1 MTANSKKAEWERE
14 NMSTLSCRIRK
25 EEAEK
30 FRQYAL
36 YMGTT
41 VHGLLTEYVRKCI
54 ELNDT
59 VPTAERA
66 DSVRMQNE
74 ITQLKRKL
82 KIAEE
87 AITQARERAI
97 HAEEIVMHYLQ
108 S

>member
-1 MTANSKKAEWERE
+1 MTVNSKKAEWERE
-14 NMSTLSCRIRK
+14 NMSTLSCRLRK

-36 YMGTT
+36 YMGSS

-74 ITQLKRKL
+74 IAQLKRKL
-82 KIAEE
+82 EIAEE
-87 AITQARERAI
+87 AIAQARERAL
-97 HAEEIVMHYLQ
+97 HAEEIVMHFL
-108 S
+108 SN

>member
-1 MTANSKKAEWERE
+1 MTANNKKAEWERE

-74 ITQLKRKL
+74 ISQLKRKL

-87 AITQARERAI
+87 SIAQARERAL
-97 HAEEIVMHYLQ
+97 HAEEIVTHYLQ